1 MCNRTH
7 AVLLLHACRVGVTV
21 SGSAPNVVT
30 IMLVMLQGHG
40 FEVKQT
46 ACLVKATLIIH
57 TSLTLC
63 CLLQAFRNDLK
74 MLPLVTEGI
83 VRTAVQ
89 GRCP

>member
-1 MCNRTH
+1 
-7 AVLLLHACRVGVTV
+7 
-21 SGSAPNVVT
+21 
-30 IMLVMLQGHG
+30 MLVMLQGHD

-46 ACLVKATLIIH
+46 ACLVKATLIFIQVYH
-57 TSLTLC
+57 C
-63 CLLQAFRNDLK
+63 VLQAFRNDLK